1 VQHSQEA
8 FDELCKQYPKSTHM
22 CLATMTF
29 DANNNPVK
37 LYLGIHGAENTK
49 NSYYCEI
56 DMSVAT
62 LPELQHLVPMVNEA
76 YTSLYIRRIDKG
88 GSFLFCTSTSYG
100 SRPIGR
106 NQSEK
111 WIKEVTGHAAG
122 VLRQSIQNHAFDLY
136 IADPIKFDLKAL
148 TLCTGRCQHRA
159 ETACQKYMTE
169 SITKKKERL
178 AQAQVADA
186 VEAIVDQVENEET
199 SEEST
204 EDNGAPVTV
213 ADFEHMLTARKDE
226 LKYTDTGRG
235 WEIVQP
241 VKPMPIDEVMS
252 ILRSKYDDSATL
264 TPEMINDIDWYECD
278 TGDFRSSAIP
288 DDNIPDQLN
297 AVLNGTALPD
307 ATRAMG
313 NTGPSPGSEH
323 VIHLCRRD
331 TSSEEDT
338 DDSDTETE
346 EESDDIR
353 GTSPDS
359 DQDTESNSEFED
371 ESDGDEGPGPAV
383 RALIAA
389 FTAAYESDRKRRRR

>member
-1 VQHSQEA
+1 
-8 FDELCKQYPKSTHM
+8 
-22 CLATMTF
+22 
-29 DANNNPVK
+29 
-37 LYLGIHGAENTK
+37 
-49 NSYYCEI
+49 
-56 DMSVAT
+56 MSVAT
-62 LPELQHLVPMVNEA
+62 LPELQHLVSMVNEA

-186 VEAIVDQVENEET
+186 VEAIVDQVETEET
-199 SEEST
+199 MDTTEENT
-204 EDNGAPVTV
+204 EDTV
-213 ADFEHMLTARKDE
+213 ETEEQASNPIDLEAFCAEHGYDMVNMRERIGKPEYSKDMD
-226 LKYTDTGRG
+226 KITRR
-235 WEIVQP
+235 
-241 VKPMPIDEVMS
+241 VKPGDLVKIGVNQDHFWTQVISMDGSKIVAKLCSNLYTVSEIGGGDIVSFDKMFVHCVMF
-252 ILRSKYDDSATL
+252 A
-264 TPEMINDIDWYECD
+264 
-278 TGDFRSSAIP
+278 SS
-288 DDNIPDQLN
+288 D
-297 AVLNGTALPD
+297 
-307 ATRAMG
+307 
-313 NTGPSPGSEH
+313 
-323 VIHLCRRD
+323 
-331 TSSEEDT
+331 SEEDT
-338 DDSDTETE
+338 EDTDTEE
-346 EESDDIR
+346 
-353 GTSPDS
+353 
-359 DQDTESNSEFED
+359 DTESNSEFED